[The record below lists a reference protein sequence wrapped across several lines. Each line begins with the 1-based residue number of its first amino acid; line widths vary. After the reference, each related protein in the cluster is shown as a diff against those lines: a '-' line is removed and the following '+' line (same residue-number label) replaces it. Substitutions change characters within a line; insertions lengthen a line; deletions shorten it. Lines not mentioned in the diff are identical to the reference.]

1 MVDKKSK
8 EFLWIQKNK
17 KKLGPP
23 FLLPKMGLS
32 FHDIKKKVQKR
43 IGKQTVKK
51 NVEFVEQK
59 GINLWG
65 LNKP

>member
-1 MVDKKSK
+1 
-8 EFLWIQKNK
+8 
-17 KKLGPP
+17 
-23 FLLPKMGLS
+23 MGLS

-51 NVEFVEQK
+51 IVEFVEQK

-65 LNKP
+65 LNKPYDFCKISIYLTLY